1 MLVKCQ
7 LCGTQLDKKDVV
19 RFEEKNYHAHCAEEM
34 NFKMKIYSYVA
45 QLFKFKNERKPG
57 PVIMSQLKNFMEKY
71 QYTYNGIYH
80 TLVYC
85 YDVKKMSIVK
95 AKEGIGIVPYLYEE
109 AQEYFKNFYKKQ
121 QVIVDSIKEQ
131 LEIEPTQMVIKK
143 KESKKTKI
151 VYNLDDLIPVEREEK
166 KGNNDCS

>member
-7 LCGTQLDKKDVV
+7 LCGAQLDKKDVV

-45 QLFKFKNERKPG
+45 HLFKFKNERKPG

-85 YDVKKMSIVK
+85 YDVKKMSTAK
-95 AKEGIGIVPYLYEE
+95 AKEGIGIVPYLYGVVFGLTKFNVLV
-109 AQEYFKNFYKKQ
+109 YSFNISLHLSLLSKYIFSPKILWS
-121 QVIVDSIKEQ
+121 VI
-131 LEIEPTQMVIKK
+131 
-143 KESKKTKI
+143 
-151 VYNLDDLIPVEREEK
+151 
-166 KGNNDCS
+166 G